1 MSIAFRISDKLVTPL
16 TSDTILD
23 GVSRKTVIQVAK
35 DLGINV
41 EERDITVKE
50 LVKEYNQ
57 GNLQEIFGCGTAAVI
72 AKISSFGYKE
82 DKFEI
87 ESVADSY
94 ADKIKESIV
103 SIQQNLS
110 EDPHGWKYKVED

>member
-1 MSIAFRISDKLVTPL
+1 MCIRDSVTPL

-35 DLGINV
+35 DIGIDV
-41 EERDITVKE
+41 EERDITVQE
-50 LVKEYNQ
+50 LIKEYDE
-57 GNLQEIFGCGTAAVI
+57 GSLKEIFGCGTAAVI

-87 ESVADSY
+87 EDVSDSY

-103 SIQQNLS
+103 KIQQNLA
-110 EDPHGWKYKVED
+110 EDPHGWRYKVEE

>member
-1 MSIAFRISDKLVTPL
+1 MSIAFRINDKLVTPL

-35 DLGINV
+35 DIGIDV
-41 EERDITVKE
+41 EERDITVQE
-50 LVKEYNQ
+50 LIKEYNK
-57 GNLQEIFGCGTAAVI
+57 GSLKEIFGCGTAAVI

-87 ESVADSY
+87 EDASDSY
-94 ADKIKESIV
+94 ADKIKEFIV
-103 SIQQNLS
+103 NIQQNLAD
-110 EDPHGWKYKVED
+110 DPHGWRYKVEE